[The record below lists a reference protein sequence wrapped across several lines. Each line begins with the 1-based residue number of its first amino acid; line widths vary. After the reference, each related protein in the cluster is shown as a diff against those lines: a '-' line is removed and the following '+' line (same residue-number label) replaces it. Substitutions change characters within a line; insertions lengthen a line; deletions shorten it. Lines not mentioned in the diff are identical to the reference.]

1 MDWTLDRIGDGALFA
16 ALMGW
21 YLTITGD
28 QLLERP
34 SAQQGARPSATTISG
49 TAYPISD
56 HSVEL

>member
-1 MDWTLDRIGDGALFA
+1 LWITFADGTPVS
-16 ALMGW
+16 GW